1 MASKHDA
8 VCIGE
13 GCRPQEFFEVAVQPD
28 NSVRARM
35 FQWGKKNRNNRVWNR
50 EVVESALAARSTWP
64 MYGFIGHAFSEMRD
78 ITDTAIIWV
87 EAEYDNDGMTLVGNW
102 AETQKGEELKKLKRG
117 GLRIGVSPHFY
128 PEETVSRN
136 GTRTPTAVE
145 FESFDIV
152 HVPANKNARLESKNR
167 REKEM
172 AENTQEVAQVEE
184 VQENIQENTHAE
196 QNEEDTVTQIA
207 RGMEERTER
216 NLASRDRARGQRAL
230 EMLNKFAQGKERE
243 ELEKLIREEVGELV
257 QQQSLKERS
266 EQNFRDYVERQM
278 PTFTDFEHA
287 QRQMLQ
293 HVEFVVSMQHEADMG
308 NVELAQEKEKTI
320 ATRKAY
326 YTSSEHPG
334 EWEALYPTSKWL
346 RKEYG
351 FQELEWAE
359 MAEPNSRKAIFM
371 RKFLDEIMQTQGYAL
386 KEEYETQRKGLTQP
400 SFETT
405 VGAGAGN
412 FAGTPYATVA
422 MMTMLAMRETI
433 APNVF
438 NIGIDSGAQNAD
450 GNYNMEFR
458 YQTEDSGGHTTQAA
472 VALLPAPTATDIA
485 GTEYT
490 VNAGTV
496 PLRNLVGITVTGIL
510 ATGTPVEGRDYIVDY
525 NHGIITLLVTT
536 VTNVAVAADA
546 IYLPNSAN
554 SLTTNFGARSVGAVS
569 QTDTAGLI
577 GYLIEYTAAA
587 VAHARTHYNMDA
599 VQFGARRVFQVL
611 REQFDKEM
619 IGLASRQAAK
629 SGGWFSGTAPASA
642 DEMITAL
649 IGRAAMLRDR
659 GREVSGVIGRAETF
673 AKILNTDAFY
683 RDGLQGSGLEG
694 IGSLGSIANIP
705 CYTAPL
711 APANT
716 FVVVTPESAQAKFVR
731 GSTLIIDGPMP
742 VLNGGRIVPGSQQYS
757 VGMFFGASHNA
768 GEVRTAGIYNPL

>member
-1 MASKHDA
+1 
-8 VCIGE
+8 
-13 GCRPQEFFEVAVQPD
+13 
-28 NSVRARM
+28 
-35 FQWGKKNRNNRVWNR
+35 
-50 EVVESALAARSTWP
+50 
-64 MYGFIGHAFSEMRD
+64 
-78 ITDTAIIWV
+78 
-87 EAEYDNDGMTLVGNW
+87 
-102 AETQKGEELKKLKRG
+102 
-117 GLRIGVSPHFY
+117 
-128 PEETVSRN
+128 
-136 GTRTPTAVE
+136 
-145 FESFDIV
+145 
-152 HVPANKNARLESKNR
+152 
-167 REKEM
+167 
-172 AENTQEVAQVEE
+172 
-184 VQENIQENTHAE
+184 
-196 QNEEDTVTQIA
+196 
-207 RGMEERTER
+207 
-216 NLASRDRARGQRAL
+216 
-230 EMLNKFAQGKERE
+230 MLNKFAQGKERE
-243 ELEKLIREEVGELV
+243 ELEKLILDEVGELV
-257 QQQSLKERS
+257 QQQQLKERA
-266 EQNFRDYVERQM
+266 EKNFRDYVDRQM

-287 QRQMLQ
+287 QRQMLHQ
-293 HVEFVVSMQHEADMG
+293 LDFVVSMQHEADMG

-326 YTSSEHPG
+326 YTSSEHPS
-334 EWEALYPTSKWL
+334 EWETLYPTSKWL
-346 RKEYG
+346 RTEYG

-386 KEEYETQRKGLTQP
+386 QEEYETQRNGMTQP
-400 SFETT
+400 AFETT
-405 VGAGAGN
+405 VGPGDGN

-458 YQTEDSGGHTTQAA
+458 YQTEDSGGHTTAA
-472 VALLPAPTATDIA
+472 SPTLTPAATATDTA
-485 GTEYT
+485 GTEYQL
-490 VNAGTV
+490 NDSGTAY
-496 PLRNLVGITVTGIL
+496 RNLVSVTVGGIL
-510 ATGTPVEGRDYIVDY
+510 SAGTPVEGRDYIVDY
-525 NHGIITLLVTT
+525 NHGVITLLVDTD
-536 VTNVAVAADA
+536 TNVLTAANVV
-546 IYLPNSAN
+546 YLPNTAN
-554 SLTTNFGARSVGAVS
+554 SLSTNFGARNVGAVS
-569 QTDTAGLI
+569 QVDTAGLI

-629 SGGWFSGTAPASA
+629 SGGWYTGTAPASA

-649 IGRAAMLRDR
+649 IGQSAVLRDR
-659 GREVSGVIGRAETF
+659 GREVSGIIGRAETF
-673 AKILNTDAFY
+673 AKILNTDVFY

-716 FVVVTPESAQAKFVR
+716 FVIVTPESAQAKFVR

-768 GEVRTAGIYNPL
+768 SEVRTTGIYNPL